1 MNPKIIG
8 YILIALTVGGL
19 VMLGLQWWI
28 AGGIITVL
36 GGVLLFFWW
45 RLYQILR
52 ISEALSKEDFEGAK
66 EMMAKIKNPE
76 KLNDY
81 SRTYYNFFQGVID
94 IRENRFK
101 EAEQA
106 FKTALEINRF
116 RAADEKATSHL
127 MLGQLLLRKRNRMGA
142 TRHLQEAKS
151 LTTNKQIHE
160 QIRTLAKQARI
171 KV

>member
-1 MNPKIIG
+1 MNSKTIG
-8 YILIALTVGGL
+8 YILAALTLAGL

-36 GGVLLFFWW
+36 AGVLLFLWW

-66 EMMAKIKNPE
+66 MMMAKIQNPD

-81 SRTYYNFFQGVID
+81 SRTYYNFFKGVIET
-94 IRENRFK
+94 RENRFK

-116 RAADEKATSHL
+116 RAPDEKATSHL

-151 LTTNKQIHE
+151 LTTNPQIQE

-171 KV
+171 RV